1 MMLSDILK
9 QNNFLAILV
18 LLIPLSLIFG
28 NIVNIILIS
37 LSIIYIF
44 LLITKKIELILNLNH
59 YLVLLFFLYIILNSS
74 FKFFNQT
81 IDIENYIKSILYL
94 RYFLLYLVID
104 YLIINNAF
112 FLKNL
117 KYSIILPLSFVSLDT
132 IIQFFYGVD
141 LFGIEASA
149 DRLTGPFFNEHIPG
163 SYMAKFFLILIF
175 FLIINNFQSNLQK
188 KI

>member
-1 MMLSDILK
+1 M
-9 QNNFLAILV
+9 
-18 LLIPLSLIFG
+18 
-28 NIVNIILIS
+28 
-37 LSIIYIF
+37 
-44 LLITKKIELILNLNH
+44 
-59 YLVLLFFLYIILNSS
+59 
-74 FKFFNQT
+74 
-81 IDIENYIKSILYL
+81 YL

-104 YLIINNAF
+104 YLIKNNAF

-175 FLIINNFQSNLQK
+175 FLIINNFKSNLKKKYNLVINSILIIAIFFSIVITGERTAFIEVLLAIFLIAIFYQYSLKK
-188 KI
+188 KIYYFKSNCFRHYFNTFILSKIKREIY